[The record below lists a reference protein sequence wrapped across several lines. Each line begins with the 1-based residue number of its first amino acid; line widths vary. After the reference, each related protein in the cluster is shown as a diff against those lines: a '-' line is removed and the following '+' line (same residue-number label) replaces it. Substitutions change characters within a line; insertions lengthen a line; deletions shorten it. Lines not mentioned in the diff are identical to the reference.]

1 MQVEMAVLFDSKA
14 ESAKRKNPLLTEEC
28 IVDFSF
34 LIYLFIYLFIFA
46 AAESSLLNMDFL

>member
-34 LIYLFIYLFIFA
+34 LIYLFIYLFLLLL
-46 AAESSLLNMDFL
+46 SLHC